1 MFVYVFGDFGNKLGQ
16 KETKQEKSLQFAELD
31 KAGRRSRGLSE
42 KAGRSATSESR
53 QEIDKRA
60 ETVLHAYTK
69 TR

>member
-1 MFVYVFGDFGNKLGQ
+1 METNSGENKQ
-16 KETKQEKSLQFAELD
+16 KQEKSLQFAELD
-31 KAGRRSRGLSE
+31 KAGRR
-42 KAGRSATSESR
+42 ATSESR

>member
-1 MFVYVFGDFGNKLGQ
+1 MFTHLAILETNSGENKQ
-16 KETKQEKSLQFAELD
+16 KQEKSLQFAELD
-31 KAGRRSRGLSE
+31 KAGRR
-42 KAGRSATSESR
+42 ATSESR

>member
-1 MFVYVFGDFGNKLGQ
+1 MQEHFPEIVYTFGDFGNKLGQ
-16 KETKQEKSLQFAELD
+16 KETKQEKSLQFAELE
-31 KAGRRSRGLSE
+31 KAGRR
-42 KAGRSATSESR
+42 ATSESM